1 MQPVWESGVSA
12 FMTQMQYTDLSRP
25 VEGQEERP
33 PLEVALLTWEYPP
46 IPTAKGRAACE
57 VAHGLAA
64 HGVNVRVFTMDRD
77 DTVRTDHSR
86 IEVIGCA
93 NRITGLRRL
102 MRKLPGLDHLA
113 AAAAFRERVHEEH
126 ERRPFDLIETT
137 NSAAP
142 AAMLADSGLPFVV
155 RASAPY
161 ALDAVEAT
169 GFSNRLRSYIAMG
182 LEARSVEKSD
192 ALISNSRAHAGA
204 IKDWYDLKPGN
215 IHMVTP
221 LSVDPEIRKAGA
233 SAPYPPAHARLRLAY
248 VGDDSARKGFAETL
262 QAFDQIVDHARR
274 AGEPLPELHMIGIEP
289 GVLERRL
296 PKLGLN
302 ADTRGQLFDYG
313 RLIDSSMI
321 HVLARC
327 HGVLAPSRY
336 QSFGAVY
343 HEAAA
348 LGRPLVACAED
359 ATATDFVRRH
369 GTGILADTC
378 SADDIAAATI
388 ELFSD
393 RERLMECRRAGL
405 EHAQAWTRESL
416 GAKTLQVYRR
426 AMHLQPIEIPGARQ
440 AATPRHTPLN
450 KHHA

>member
-1 MQPVWESGVSA
+1 
-12 FMTQMQYTDLSRP
+12 MTQTQHTDMSPP
-25 VEGQEERP
+25 VDGPDERP

-46 IPTAKGRAACE
+46 IPTAKGRVACE

-102 MRKLPGLDHLA
+102 MRKMPGLDHLA

-137 NSAAP
+137 NAAAP
-142 AAMLADSGLPFVV
+142 AAMLADCGLPFVV

-161 ALDAVEAT
+161 ALDAVEQPGLA
-169 GFSNRLRSYIAMG
+169 NRIRSYIATG
-182 LEARSVEKSD
+182 LEARSVEKAD
-192 ALISNSRAHAGA
+192 ALISNSRSQAAA

-221 LSVDPEIRKAGA
+221 LSVDPAIRKSGA

-248 VGDDSARKGFAETL
+248 IGDDSVRKGFTETL
-262 QAFDQIVDHARR
+262 KAFDQIVEHASR
-274 AGEPLPELHMIGIEP
+274 AGEPLPELHMIGIQP
-289 GVLERRL
+289 GKLEEHL
-296 PKLGLN
+296 PGLGLST
-302 ADTRGQLFDYG
+302 DTREQLFDYG
-313 RLIDSSMI
+313 RLIDSSMM
-321 HVLARC
+321 HVMARC
-327 HGVLAPSRY
+327 HGVLAPSRF
-336 QSFGAVY
+336 QSFGSVY

-348 LGRPLVACAED
+348 LGRPIVACAED
-359 ATATDFVRRH
+359 PTARDFVLRH
-369 GTGILADTC
+369 HTGVLADTC
-378 SADDIAAATI
+378 SADDIARVAI

-393 RERLMECRRAGL
+393 RERLMDYRRSAL
-405 EHAQAWTRESL
+405 EHSAAWTRETL

-426 AMHLQPIEIPGARQ
+426 AMQLEPIEIPGTYQPARSSVGYRG
-440 AATPRHTPLN
+440 T
-450 KHHA
+450 HA